1 LSIQNRDATDDKITF
16 EAAEAI
22 KKYSVGIKCATITA
36 DEARYLLSIEL
47 NGLDSNYI
55 FLQSGGIQP

>member
-1 LSIQNRDATDDKITF
+1 LDIDIKYYDLSIQNRDATDDRVTF

-36 DEARYLLSIEL
+36 DEARFVIVK
-47 NGLDSNYI
+47 
-55 FLQSGGIQP
+55 